1 MKKLL
6 GILVLGLLFCNVGF
20 AEDKQKIYDPN
31 KEEFKFVDPFDP
43 SYEKGMTFEELQ
55 LAKRE
60 EKIRKRKQA
69 DFRCAF
75 LSGKSKNTW
84 SAKKVYKTCLA
95 REGY

>member
-6 GILVLGLLFCNVGF
+6 AILVLGLLWCNVGF
-20 AEDKQKIYDPN
+20 AEDKFIFDPN
-31 KEEFKFVDPFDP
+31 KVVDPFDP

-55 LAKRE
+55 RAK
-60 EKIRKRKQA
+60 KIRKRKQA